1 MSVPE
6 LKVFVHGKSVAI
18 GKTKFSIQ
26 FVIKHF
32 PEEYDPEI
40 EYTGRRTMTVDGK
53 DVKVEISDVSGGDDS
68 LCAKYITAA
77 HGLIFMYSLDWPES
91 LQALKTIYGEVT
103 SLKKVLS
110 SSSPTNVTSSPPNI
124 KPYYK
129 KGRIWP
135 TASMFLTLKSLP
147 KPVPTSR
154 KASVRS
160 FASSKPPSLTIV
172 PSCSFVNELGYQP
185 TFVNGIPTLESSSE
199 FVICSHG

>member
-26 FVIKHF
+26 FVTKHF

-53 DVKVEISDVSGGDDS
+53 EVMVEISDISGGDDS

-77 HGLIFMYSLDWPES
+77 HGLIFMYSLDWPDS

-103 SLKKVLS
+103 SLKK
-110 SSSPTNVTSSPPNI
+110 TNAFPFIIVANKCDLLTAEHQALLQEGKDLADSFHVPHFEVSAKTGANVQESVCALIRIIKTS
-124 KPYYK
+124 
-129 KGRIWP
+129 
-135 TASMFLTLKSLP
+135 KSDNC
-147 KPVPTSR
+147 
-154 KASVRS
+154 SVM
-160 FASSKPPSLTIV
+160 
-172 PSCSFVNELGYQP
+172 
-185 TFVNGIPTLESSSE
+185 
-199 FVICSHG
+199 